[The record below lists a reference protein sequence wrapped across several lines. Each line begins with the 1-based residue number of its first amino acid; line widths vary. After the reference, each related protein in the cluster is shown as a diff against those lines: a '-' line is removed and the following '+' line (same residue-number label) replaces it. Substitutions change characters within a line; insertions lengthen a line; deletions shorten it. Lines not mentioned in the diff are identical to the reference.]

1 MLNKEKFK
9 EEIFEIACSGYNIAV
24 SKKDGEIKKCSKDLD
39 CKYCLFYYGEADC
52 HMARK
57 NWGNSEY
64 VPVQQIDW
72 SKVPV
77 DTKILVS
84 YDGRS
89 WFARHFA
96 KFENGEVCAWILGQT
111 SFTTKKTPYYTA
123 WKYAKLYEEALTGEG
138 SEKENGVA
146 VTCEDKKNNS
156 VKEDDKRI
164 FEFTGK
170 TTYDLNGD
178 YVFMTKDREYYD
190 VPDAIERLLPEETH
204 EEDEFKITIEKL

>member
-9 EEIFEIACSGYNIAV
+9 EEIFEIACDGDSIAV
-24 SKKDGEIKKCSKDLD
+24 SKDGEKVVRCTGFFCDDCMFGGEKCVESINKW
-39 CKYCLFYYGEADC
+39 A
-52 HMARK
+52 
-57 NWGNSEY
+57 NSEY
-64 VPVQQIDW
+64 VPHVDW

-84 YDGRS
+84 DNRKQ
-89 WFARHFA
+89 WNRRHFS
-96 KFENGEVCAWILGQT
+96 KFEDGKVYTWNEGKT
-111 SFTTKKTPYYTA
+111 SFTTDRTVN
-123 WKYAKLYEEALTGEG
+123 WDYAKLYKEALTGEG

-146 VTCEDKKNNS
+146 VTCEGMENNS
-156 VKEDDKRI
+156 VKEDNKRI
-164 FEFTGK
+164 FEFIGK
-170 TTYDLNGD
+170 TTYSLNGD

>member
-9 EEIFEIACSGYNIAV
+9 EEIFEIACEGDSIAV
-24 SKKDGEIKKCSKDLD
+24 SKDGEKVVRCTGFFCDDCMFGGEKCPESINKW
-39 CKYCLFYYGEADC
+39 A
-52 HMARK
+52 
-57 NWGNSEY
+57 NSEY
-64 VPVQQIDW
+64 VPYVDW

-84 YDGRS
+84 SDGRDWS
-89 WFARHFA
+89 KRYFSEFKNGNIFAWA
-96 KFENGEVCAWILGQT
+96 YGAT
-111 SFTTKKTPYYTA
+111 SFSTLDQRI
-123 WKYAKLYEEALTGEG
+123 WKNAKLYKEALTGEG

-170 TTYDLNGD
+170 TTYNLNGD